1 VSSLLITGIGRL
13 VSYEPDRDDR
23 TAASILCEDG
33 RVAWVGGATPPEQA
47 GAERIDVGGRCV
59 IPGFVD
65 SHTHLVFAGDRMDEY
80 TARLAGHPYAAGGI
94 NTTVRATRAADP
106 ATLAARAHDLAA
118 EALRGGTTTLEI
130 KSGYGLSVEDE
141 RRLLEIAGGV
151 TNETTFLGAHVVPPE
166 YTDDPD
172 GYVELVCGPML
183 DACAPLAAWCDVFC
197 ERGAFDADQTL
208 AVLRAGAARGLGLR
222 LHANQLG
229 HGPGVRLGV
238 ELGAASVD
246 HCTFL
251 DQADIAALAGADTVA
266 TLLPTVEL
274 ATGSP
279 AAPGRALLD
288 AGASVALASDCN
300 PGTSYTTSMALVI
313 ALACHHYRMTPA
325 EALRAATLGG
335 ARALRRDDVGH
346 LRVGA
351 RADLVVLDAPDPG
364 YLAYRPG
371 VPLIQSVIAGGLI
384 AHPRRAGRPAG
395 TAAESSRILVPRNT
409 RRTGSAGQETDVR
422 DWS

>member
-1 VSSLLITGIGRL
+1 VSSILITGIGRL

-23 TAASILCEDG
+23 TAASILCQDG
-33 RVAWVGGATPPEQA
+33 RVAWVGGDTPPEQA
-47 GAERIDVGGRCV
+47 GNGRIDVGGRCV

-65 SHTHLVFAGDRMDEY
+65 SHTHLVFAGDRMDEF
-80 TARLAGHPYAAGGI
+80 TARLAGHAYAAGGI
-94 NTTVRATRAADP
+94 NTTVGATRAADP
-106 ATLAARAHDLAA
+106 AMLTARVRDLAA

-141 RRLLEIAGGV
+141 RRLLDIAGGV

-166 YTDDPD
+166 YADDPD
-172 GYVELVCGPML
+172 AYVALVCGPML

-197 ERGAFDADQTL
+197 ERGAFDADQSR
-208 AVLRAGAARGLGLR
+208 AVLRAGADRGLGLR
-222 LHANQLG
+222 VHANQLG

-238 ELGAASVD
+238 ELGAASAD

-251 DQADIAALAGADTVA
+251 DRGDIAALADADTVA

-279 AAPGRALLD
+279 AAPGRTLLD
-288 AGASVALASDCN
+288 AGAQVALASDCN

-313 ALACHHYRMTPA
+313 ALACHRYRMTPA

-371 VPLIQSVIAGGLI
+371 VPLVHRVIAGGRL
-384 AHPRRAGRPAG
+384 AHPHPAG
-395 TAAESSRILVPRNT
+395 
-409 RRTGSAGQETDVR
+409 GSASVAAPGFQAR
-422 DWS
+422 S